1 MAFFKGLNLRMII
14 YRSQINEVVI
24 SVTDQSTILLPI
36 YYLFEFKRKE
46 SNVKSYCIAQ
56 VATSYTDRQLFNIE
70 ETDTPD
76 PLTAKVKLKA
86 GSYEYKV
93 YQQTDATNVDPTN
106 TIVAASGF
114 ATVDAGILTVIETT
128 TAPIEYKGAN
138 STNPVYEQ

>member
-14 YRSQINEVVI
+14 YKTQINEVVI

-56 VATSYTDRQLFNIE
+56 VATSYTDRQSFNIE

-93 YQQTDATNVDPTN
+93 YQQTDASNVDPAN

-114 ATVDAGILTVIETT
+114 AWVDSGILTVLDTITEP
-128 TAPIEYKGAN
+128 ASYSGAD
-138 STNPVYEQ
+138 STNLVYEQ